1 MVAAYSIV
9 QVIATFIVKLSFD
22 LQLRLF
28 WLIYNRR
35 SGFLPAHNE
44 ELSMGSAT
52 KSKIIISMAIAGLT
66 LAGCAS
72 TANQGSSSTS
82 SSSTSASTATSGSA
96 SAQYLV
102 QNVGDRV
109 FFQTD
114 QSNLDGSA
122 RATLRNQAQWLAQN
136 GSINLIIEGH
146 ADERGTREYNLALG
160 ARRANAV
167 RDFLISEGV
176 DGNRLQTISYGKER
190 PVSLCSEEACW
201 SKNRR
206 SVATIR

>member
-1 MVAAYSIV
+1 
-9 QVIATFIVKLSFD
+9 
-22 LQLRLF
+22 
-28 WLIYNRR
+28 
-35 SGFLPAHNE
+35 
-44 ELSMGSAT
+44 MGQST
-52 KSKIIISMAIAGLT
+52 KSKILISVAMAGLT

-72 TANQGSSSTS
+72 TTEPASTSTSTGRAATATTSST
-82 SSSTSASTATSGSA
+82 
-96 SAQYLV
+96 AQYLV

-122 RATLRNQAQWLAQN
+122 RATLRSQAQWLSQN
-136 GSINLIIEGH
+136 SSVNLIIEGH

-176 DGNRLQTISYGKER
+176 NGSRLQTISYGKER

-206 SVATIR
+206 SVASIR

>member
-1 MVAAYSIV
+1 
-9 QVIATFIVKLSFD
+9 
-22 LQLRLF
+22 
-28 WLIYNRR
+28 
-35 SGFLPAHNE
+35 
-44 ELSMGSAT
+44 MGQST
-52 KSKIIISMAIAGLT
+52 KSKILISVAVAGLT

-72 TANQGSSSTS
+72 TTQPASTS
-82 SSSTSASTATSGSA
+82 TSTGSA
-96 SAQYLV
+96 AAATTSSSAQYLV

-136 GSINLIIEGH
+136 GSVNLIIEGH

-176 DGNRLQTISYGKER
+176 NGSRLKTISCGKLR

-206 SVATIR
+206 AVATIR

>member
-1 MVAAYSIV
+1 
-9 QVIATFIVKLSFD
+9 
-22 LQLRLF
+22 
-28 WLIYNRR
+28 
-35 SGFLPAHNE
+35 
-44 ELSMGSAT
+44 MGQST
-52 KSKIIISMAIAGLT
+52 KSKILISVAVAGLT

-72 TANQGSSSTS
+72 TTQPASTSTSTGSSA
-82 SSSTSASTATSGSA
+82 ASTASS

-122 RATLRNQAQWLAQN
+122 RATLRNQAQWLSQN
-136 GSINLIIEGH
+136 NSVNLIIEGH

-176 DGNRLQTISYGKER
+176 NGSRLQTISYGKER
-190 PVSLCSEEACW
+190 PVSLCSEEGLLVEKPPFSSNHSLAER
-201 SKNRR
+201 KQ
-206 SVATIR
+206 I

>member
-1 MVAAYSIV
+1 MVAVDSLSHLN
-9 QVIATFIVKLSFD
+9 VINTNYASFG
-22 LQLRLF
+22 LHLCIF
-28 WLIYNRR
+28 WLSYAT
-35 SGFLPAHNE
+35 GTGKMPAHNE
-44 ELSMGSAT
+44 ELSMGQST
-52 KSKIIISMAIAGLT
+52 KSKILIAMTMVGLT

-72 TANQGSSSTS
+72 TTGPASVSSST
-82 SSSTSASTATSGSA
+82 GSA
-96 SAQYLV
+96 ASSAASADAQYLV

-109 FFQTD
+109 FFETD
-114 QSNLDGSA
+114 QSNLSGSS

-136 GSINLIIEGH
+136 GSVNLIIEGH
-146 ADERGTREYNLALG
+146 ADERGTRDYNLALG

-176 DGNRLQTISYGKER
+176 NGNRLQTISYGKER

-206 SVATIR
+206 AVATIR

>member
-1 MVAAYSIV
+1 
-9 QVIATFIVKLSFD
+9 
-22 LQLRLF
+22 
-28 WLIYNRR
+28 
-35 SGFLPAHNE
+35 
-44 ELSMGSAT
+44 MGQST
-52 KSKIIISMAIAGLT
+52 KSKILISVAVAGLT

-72 TANQGSSSTS
+72 TTQPASTS
-82 SSSTSASTATSGSA
+82 TSTGSASAVTPSS

-114 QSNLDGSA
+114 QSNLDGPA
-122 RATLRNQAQWLAQN
+122 RATLRNQAQWLSQN
-136 GSINLIIEGH
+136 SSVNLIIEGH

-176 DGNRLQTISYGKER
+176 NGSRLQTISYGKER